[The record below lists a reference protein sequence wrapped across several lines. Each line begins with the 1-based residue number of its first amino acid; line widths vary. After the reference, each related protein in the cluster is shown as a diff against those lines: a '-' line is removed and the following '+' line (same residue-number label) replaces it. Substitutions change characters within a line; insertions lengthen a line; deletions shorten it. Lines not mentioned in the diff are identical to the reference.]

1 MPIVP
6 VLLMLAG
13 TVTLS
18 AVLCPYDSWSL
29 GICEQIR
36 RSGQEQVMRSW
47 AGARKTTWPSSCP
60 RVPWHTLSPRKVRE
74 LLVAGVPTVLTNASA
89 AFGDE
94 LAELRSLSTFL
105 RRFGDVAVKTALFDA
120 QRKGVRLGTQPMRN
134 GTAVGY
140 PYKRTMRISD
150 AFARMS
156 DDADSADAWVEQ
168 SSLFP
173 HSRIF
178 SAIDWARVRRYLF
191 DAAEEMHI
199 ANLWFGRAKHGRVKE
214 SALHTDTAIDNLLLQ
229 LQGSKKFVM
238 FDPVRSS
245 PLLYPWT
252 MRSYMCADP
261 FHAKDELQR
270 WEERTLDNFS
280 PVDIGAP
287 DVSRFPRFTAAVP
300 LVCRVRAGEALLMP
314 RWTWHNVFS
323 YHDLHQGAGQT
334 DGVHPDEDG
343 GDGGSRVAGRVA
355 RAANLALNLWFV
367 AGGKQ
372 LDDFDA
378 MQRMAMDRLVRHN
391 DEHHAPDVPEA
402 NFLQEDEERD
412 ELYHGGWDNLERR
425 ESDSLQEDGEREF
438 DMLGCDTAD
447 VDAPCAKRRIRDLL
461 GSYDIDMNEVT
472 ERRVEEDDE
481 RDERDD
487 GADDA

>member
-1 MPIVP
+1 M
-6 VLLMLAG
+6 
-13 TVTLS
+13 
-18 AVLCPYDSWSL
+18 
-29 GICEQIR
+29 Q
-36 RSGQEQVMRSW
+36 SW
-47 AGARKTTWPSSCP
+47 ASARKAPWPSSCP

-89 AFGDE
+89 ALGDQV
-94 LAELRSLSTFL
+94 AELRSLGAFL

-120 QRKGVRLGTQPMRN
+120 RRKGVRLGTQPIRN

-140 PYKRTMRISD
+140 PYKRIMRIRD
-150 AFARMS
+150 AWARMS

-178 SAIDWARVRRYLF
+178 GAIDWARVRRHLF

-199 ANLWFGRAKHGRVKE
+199 ANLWFGRAKRGRVKE

-261 FHAKDELQR
+261 FHAEDARQR

-280 PVDIGAP
+280 PVVLGSP
-287 DVSRFPRFTAAVP
+287 DVRRFPRFAAAVP

-323 YHDLHQGAGQT
+323 HHDAQRGKGDQGHSAHGHRRDHGEGEGGDD
-334 DGVHPDEDG
+334 DGD
-343 GDGGSRVAGRVA
+343 GDGGRA
-355 RAANLALNLWFV
+355 AANLALNLWFV
-367 AGGKQ
+367 AGGRALEAFNTVQ
-372 LDDFDA
+372 GA
-378 MQRMAMDRLVRHN
+378 AMDRLVHHN
-391 DEHHAPDVPEA
+391 DQHLAPDVPA
-402 NFLQEDEERD
+402 ASFLQEDEEGD
-412 ELYHGGWDNLERR
+412 DAYHGGWDARERR
-425 ESDSLQEDGEREF
+425 ESDSLKEDGEREF

-447 VDAPCAKRRIRDLL
+447 VDAPCSKRRIRELL
-461 GSYDIDMNEVT
+461 GLDDVA
-472 ERRVEEDDE
+472 ERRVDEDEDDE
-481 RDERDD
+481 RDDD
-487 GADDA
+487 E